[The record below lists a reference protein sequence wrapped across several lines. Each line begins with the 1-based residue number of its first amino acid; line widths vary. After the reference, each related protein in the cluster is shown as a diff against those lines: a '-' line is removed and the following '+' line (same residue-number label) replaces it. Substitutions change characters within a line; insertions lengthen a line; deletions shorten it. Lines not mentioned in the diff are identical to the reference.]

1 MSWAPRAILLT
12 GFGVVDKRD
21 QPWILLA
28 KNVGQSHAPF
38 AETSTSA
45 VRWRQPRQARESSRE
60 PGSLVASRPTRPE
73 SLVSN
78 TRGSLLSL
86 SVQIAMTRASP
97 MLRGVSGK

>member
-28 KNVGQSHAPF
+28 KNIGQSHAPF
-38 AETSTSA
+38 AETSKSA
-45 VRWRQPRQARESSRE
+45 VRRRQPRQARESSRE
-60 PGSLVASRPTRPE
+60 PGSSSASRPTRPE
-73 SLVSN
+73 SLLAD

-86 SVQIAMTRASP
+86 SVEIAMMRASP
-97 MLRGVSGK
+97 MLRRVSGK